1 MTTYYARANLNDLG
15 DTTGYSLTSGGP
27 SAGARPST
35 SSDNLIFDQ
44 NSGPTRTITGSTT
57 GLYFGGLIMSLGN
70 PMNFTGTLN
79 LLGNSVLKGT
89 VYGLVLNGQTDSNG
103 NVIAYHLD
111 ATQCVVGDGGVKS
124 NYSPAYWV
132 LDGST
137 FVTTGEIYLNDST
150 SYVTLA
156 AQNMTV
162 TCGAITVT
170 DHGRLSAGTG
180 GLNLVVTRTQGIFGA
195 VVSMQAAVVNG
206 SIGSL
211 TVTDTSSAIKTVN
224 ITGLT
229 MAFVNNT
236 GNAQGTGGVQFG
248 SSSNHTFT
256 TFDAGKGATTLFIG
270 GYSFTATNWI
280 LDGSGQYNTLKS
292 TSTTLATLGKA
303 GGGTIAANFCN
314 FNYLGT
320 VSSPATT
327 VRATNSKST
336 GSSGG
341 IVLVPQTG
349 RGLQFF

>member
-15 DTTGYSLTSGGP
+15 DTTGYSLTSGGA
-27 SAGARPST
+27 SAGAKPS
-35 SSDNLIFDQ
+35 SYLDNLIFDQ
-44 NSGPTRTITGSTT
+44 NSGPTRTITGSP
-57 GLYFGGLIMSLGN
+57 GRGYIGGVDMTNSN
-70 PMNFTGTLN
+70 PMNFTG
-79 LLGNSVLKGT
+79 LLSLRGNSVLKGT
-89 VYGLVLNGQTDSNG
+89 VYKVELNGNTTTDG
-103 NVIAYHLD
+103 TQIGYTLD
-111 ATQCVVGDGGVKS
+111 ASQCVVGNGGLTFGFT
-124 NYSPAYWV
+124 PANWT
-132 LDGST
+132 LRGGSFT
-137 FVTTGEIYLNDST
+137 TTGEVYVYDST
-150 SYVTLA
+150 DSVALF
-156 AQNMTV
+156 AQNMTM
-162 TCGAITVT
+162 TCAAISVVS
-170 DHGRLSAGTG
+170 HGTLYAGLG
-180 GLNLVVTRTQGIFGA
+180 GLNLIVTGIQGSFTSA
-195 VVSMQAAVVNG
+195 VTLNSVNG

-211 TVTDTSSAIKTVN
+211 TVTDTSSAIKTVS
-224 ITGLT
+224 ISGLT
-229 MAFVNNT
+229 LAFANNT

-248 SSSNHTFT
+248 SNSNHTFT
-256 TFDAGKGATTLFIG
+256 TFDAGKGATTIFPA

-280 LDGSGQYNTLKS
+280 LDGAGQYNTLKS